1 MLSTR
6 ETTANAQ
13 IGSPAVSIVVPLHNA
28 ESYASTLV
36 ASLKAQTFREFEV
49 ILVDDG
55 STDGTADA
63 LERETVGDARFKI
76 ISQEAAG
83 PGVARNAGIAH
94 ARGAYIGFVDADD
107 EINAHMVERAY
118 GLARKTKADIVIWQ
132 ARHHNMK
139 TGATYPSPDRWNPRE
154 YPSVFDPHEHADNL
168 FGSFRN
174 WPWDK
179 LFRREFLADNGIQF
193 PALYRTE
200 DLAFT
205 CSALASARRI
215 ALLDKRLYTYRVG
228 GSSSSTQ
235 TLDQHPYDF
244 IESCKLLRA
253 YLKSHELM
261 DTYEKTYVQ
270 WCTLCVHVNMLGLQ
284 TPDAFLGVYRAL
296 KEGGLDDMGLTAEAV
311 SDDADGENGAAADA
325 AHEDAINVAA
335 ARTVEIIRH
344 CEPDEGAFL
353 ILRAEANR
361 IEALRARVSGIAQS
375 RTYRAAK
382 TLARPLLALSRPTG
396 RS

>member
-1 MLSTR
+1 
-6 ETTANAQ
+6 
-13 IGSPAVSIVVPLHNA
+13 
-28 ESYASTLV
+28 
-36 ASLKAQTFREFEV
+36 
-49 ILVDDG
+49 
-55 STDGTADA
+55 
-63 LERETVGDARFKI
+63 
-76 ISQEAAG
+76 
-83 PGVARNAGIAH
+83 
-94 ARGAYIGFVDADD
+94 
-107 EINAHMVERAY
+107 
-118 GLARKTKADIVIWQ
+118 
-132 ARHHNMK
+132 MK

-311 SDDADGENGAAADA
+311 SGDADGENGAAADA
-325 AHEDAINVAA
+325 VHEDAINVAA

-353 ILRAEANR
+353 ILRTEANR
-361 IEALRARVSGIAQS
+361 IEALRTRASGIAQS